1 MDNIKHERDI
11 SPMQG
16 AYHSKTIQNNK
27 YNTIQNSTTSNTII
41 Y

>member
-16 AYHSKTIQNNK
+16 AYCSKTIQNK